1 MSAPEVRIRRM
12 APADLERVM
21 EIAGTLT
28 EAPHWPMTAYETAL
42 DPEGSPHR
50 IALVAEIRQESGE
63 TSESPAQ
70 FAALAAGAVRIAGFA
85 IAALLPPQAELE
97 TIAVALESQRRGVAK
112 RLFAALVAELGREQ
126 MLEVILEARASNR
139 AALGL
144 YCSLGFKETGRR
156 LRYYADPIEDAILMN
171 LRVDG

>member
-1 MSAPEVRIRRM
+1 M
-12 APADLERVM
+12 
-21 EIAGTLT
+21 
-28 EAPHWPMTAYETAL
+28 
-42 DPEGSPHR
+42 
-50 IALVAEIRQESGE
+50 
-63 TSESPAQ
+63 
-70 FAALAAGAVRIAGFA
+70 
-85 IAALLPPQAELE
+85 
-97 TIAVALESQRRGVAK
+97 AK